1 MSRNAYRT
9 IDDVL
14 RSSWAERRLIS
25 EPKTDR
31 VFRSTK
37 LEDSIYAD
45 LRKEDDTIAALE
57 EAAQQKLH
65 SFPALSRDVY
75 QSFYSLLP
83 KRNEEECL
91 SGMAQRFNA
100 PILDQ
105 MLQSESYP
113 TLKTVCEGRELPA
126 YEAATE
132 FTAQIS
138 DNLDSL
144 MEQFGGGRGALQTLE
159 KLQNARDQAAEE
171 LSALLQ
177 RLQQSKERN
186 ETLEAAAI
194 DAANKAESK
203 QQQVEAVSKLA
214 DASAAQHKE
223 AIALAVSHAANAAS
237 ERAEEVQNI
246 ISAWSDAPGN
256 MERTKPNLELLN
268 MVRQNQQLQEISKY
282 LGRFREIFA
291 KSKKNAYTYGRGENY
306 SLELGNNLSRVI
318 TSEFSMLSSPHT
330 MPLFLQKYQQKQLKQ
345 YRRREPICKG
355 MGDIIC
361 CLDESGST
369 RGDPAAWGKAVAL
382 TLLDIAAGNGRKFAL
397 IHFSSYE
404 SCRVDLFL
412 PRQYTVEEKMNAAEC
427 FLGSG
432 TNFERPMQEAIGLM
446 ENKGFEN
453 ADIVFITDGECALS
467 DEYLSA
473 LHQKQDTHKFKVTGV
488 LLDTKETV
496 SNFSLEPFCQQ
507 IYRTSHI
514 VEDEIVQ
521 NIISQ
526 RI

>member
-31 VFRSTK
+31 VFHSTK

-75 QSFYSLLP
+75 QAFYSLLP
-83 KRNEEECL
+83 KRNDEEHL

-126 YEAATE
+126 YEAAAE

-138 DNLDSL
+138 GDLDSL
-144 MEQFGGGRGALQTLE
+144 MEQFGGGQGALQTLE

-171 LSALLQ
+171 LSGLLQ
-177 RLQQSKERN
+177 RLQQSKDRN
-186 ETLEAAAI
+186 ETLEKAAV

-203 QQQVEAVSKLA
+203 RRQVDAVSKLA

-223 AIALAVSHAANAAS
+223 AIALAVSHAAKAAS
-237 ERAEEVQNI
+237 ERAEDVQNI
-246 ISAWSDAPGN
+246 IGAWSDAPGN
-256 MERTKPNLELLN
+256 MDRSEPNLELLN

-282 LGRFREIFA
+282 LGRFRELFA

-306 SLELGNNLSRVI
+306 SLELGNALSRVI
-318 TSEFSMLSSPHT
+318 TSEFAMLSSPQT
-330 MPLFLQKYQQKQLKQ
+330 MPLFLRKYQQKQLKQ
-345 YRRREPICKG
+345 YRRREPVYKG

-382 TLLDIAAGNGRKFAL
+382 TLLDIAADNGRKFAL

-412 PRQYTVEEKMNAAEC
+412 PGQYTTEDKMNAAGC
-427 FLGSG
+427 FLAGG
-432 TNFERPMQEAIGLM
+432 TSFERPMQEAIGLM

-453 ADIVFITDGECALS
+453 ADIVFITDGECVLS
-467 DEYLSA
+467 DEYLSV
-473 LHQKQDTHKFKVTGV
+473 LHREQAERKFKVTGI
-488 LLDTKETV
+488 LLDTKEMI
-496 SNFSLEPFCQQ
+496 SDFSLEPFCQQ
-507 IYRTSHI
+507 IYRTSQI
-514 VEDEIVQ
+514 IEDEIVQ

-526 RI
+526 RV

>member
-14 RSSWAERRLIS
+14 RSPWAEKRPIS
-25 EPKTDR
+25 EAKTDR

-57 EAAQQKLH
+57 ESAQQKLH

-83 KRNEEECL
+83 KRNKEECL

-126 YEAATE
+126 YEAAAE

-138 DNLDSL
+138 DDLDSL
-144 MEQFGGGRGALQTLE
+144 MEQFGGGQGTLQTLE

-171 LSALLQ
+171 LSGLLQ
-177 RLQQSKERN
+177 RLQQSKDRN
-186 ETLEAAAI
+186 ETLEKAAV

-203 QQQVEAVSKLA
+203 RRQVDAVSKLA

-223 AIALAVSHAANAAS
+223 AIALAVSHAAKAAS
-237 ERAEEVQNI
+237 ERAEDVQNI
-246 ISAWSDAPGN
+246 IGAWSDAPCN
-256 MERTKPNLELLN
+256 MDRSEPNLELLN

-282 LGRFREIFA
+282 LGRFRELFA
-291 KSKKNAYTYGRGENY
+291 KSKKNAYAYGRGENY
-306 SLELGNNLSRVI
+306 SLELGNDLSRVI
-318 TSEFSMLSSPHT
+318 TSEFAMLSSPQT
-330 MPLFLQKYQQKQLKQ
+330 MPLFLRKYQQKQLKQ
-345 YRRREPICKG
+345 YQRREPVCNG

-369 RGDPAAWGKAVAL
+369 RGDAAAWGKAVAL
-382 TLLDIAAGNGRKFAL
+382 TLLEIAAENERNFAL
-397 IHFSSYE
+397 IHFSGPGSLKTDIFRPGEYTVVDKLSAAQTFLDGGTDFE
-404 SCRVDLFL
+404 TPMTKAVDL
-412 PRQYTVEEKMNAAEC
+412 
-427 FLGSG
+427 
-432 TNFERPMQEAIGLM
+432 M
-446 ENKGFEN
+446 EHAGFEN
-453 ADIVFITDGECALS
+453 ADVVFITDGECAMS
-467 DEYLSA
+467 EEYVEQLRIA
-473 LHQKQDTHKFKVTGV
+473 QQIHRFTITGI
-488 LLDTKETV
+488 LLDAGFSGME
-496 SNFSLEPFCQQ
+496 FSLKDFCQD
-507 IYRTSHI
+507 IFRTS
-514 VEDEIVQ
+514 ELMGDEIVKQ
-521 NIISQ
+521 LLNYWQ
-526 RI
+526 